1 MIADLGRILASA
13 GIHARMT
20 EDDKFARRVVLLI
33 KRFSKDDW
41 GDMDLEDLD
50 TNRIMARSLRSGG
63 GGTVMGS
70 YGRTRDTSKSDAP
83 VWIIQNEE
91 STTVLF
97 PDEY

>member
-13 GIHARMT
+13 GINARMT

-41 GDMDLEDLD
+41 GDMDLEDID
-50 TNRIMARSLRSGG
+50 TNRIMARSLRNGG

-70 YGRTRDTSKSDAP
+70 YGRSRDTSKSDAT
-83 VWIIQNEE
+83 VWIIQNQEN
-91 STTVLF
+91 TTVLF